1 MTPSAHWIVK
11 MQTLK
16 VLHRP
21 IERNKLSAIATSSV
35 RKFSEKNPRDSEHI
49 LFIPVLSTLAVLGSS
64 AKY

>member
-1 MTPSAHWIVK
+1 MSPSAHWIVK

-21 IERNKLSAIATSSV
+21 IEWNKLSAIATSSV

-49 LFIPVLSTLAVLGSS
+49 LFTPV
-64 AKY
+64 